1 MNVCVRYKVS
11 HVVTA
16 RAAVTVI
23 HPELGCLISCIELQ
37 KYSIIL
43 LYAEEGCS
51 PGQQSTFSLNDTNK
65 YTLFLTNTQ
74 RIMHHIFR
82 CVSCTSLW
90 MTMNVFTIIYGP
102 QRIDYDDP
110 LTFPLAPPAG

>member
-1 MNVCVRYKVS
+1 MCVRYKES

-23 HPELGCLISCIELQ
+23 HPELGCLISCVELQ

-51 PGQQSTFSLNDTNK
+51 PGQQSQF
-65 YTLFLTNTQ
+65 
-74 RIMHHIFR
+74 
-82 CVSCTSLW
+82 
-90 MTMNVFTIIYGP
+90 IYSHK
-102 QRIDYDDP
+102 
-110 LTFPLAPPAG
+110 